1 MKYLS
6 IITLLAFSF
15 LVNANTPLPDN
26 RHISI
31 VGKAQLK
38 AKPDIVVVSLAVK
51 SLKSQ
56 SAQAKKDVDDRV
68 NNFIDGLSQ
77 FDIDEENVS
86 ASNIST
92 RPSYH
97 RDKNGKEIL
106 SGYTASRNLTVTFN
120 NINKLSSFMDFA
132 LNVKINQ
139 ISHVEFK
146 SSKEESLKSEVLAL
160 AVKDAKQKG
169 ESLATAFGAKL
180 GRIYSINS
188 SSNQFR
194 NAYGANSD
202 IERMAVSGVRYDK
215 QSKPGKYLKKNIVF
229 SSSVSAVF
237 DLEVN

>member
-6 IITLLAFSF
+6 IITLLTCSF
-15 LVNANTPLPDN
+15 LVNANTPLPEN

-31 VGKAQLK
+31 IGKAQLK
-38 AKPDIVVVSLAVK
+38 AKPDIVVVSLAVESSKTK
-51 SLKSQ
+51 SS
-56 SAQAKKDVDDRV
+56 QAKKDVDDRV

-86 ASNIST
+86 ASSIST
-92 RPSYH
+92 RPRYH

-106 SGYTASRNLTVTFN
+106 SGYSANRNLTVTFKD
-120 NINKLSSFMDFA
+120 IKKLSAFMDFA
-132 LNVKINQ
+132 LKVNINKISN
-139 ISHVEFK
+139 VEFK

-180 GRIYSINS
+180 GHIYSINS

-194 NAYGANSD
+194 NAYGANGD
-202 IERMAVSGVRYDK
+202 IERMTVSGVRYNK

-237 DLEVN
+237 DLEVD